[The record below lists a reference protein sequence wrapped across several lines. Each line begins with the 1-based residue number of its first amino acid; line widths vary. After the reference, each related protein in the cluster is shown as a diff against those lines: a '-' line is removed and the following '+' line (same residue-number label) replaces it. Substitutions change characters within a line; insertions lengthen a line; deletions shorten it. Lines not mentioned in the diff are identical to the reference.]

1 MSISDL
7 PKFLTTD
14 QAAELLTVS
23 PSTLEVWRYRGTGP
37 RFVKIGRSVR
47 YRQSD
52 LAAFIDER
60 ARVSQQESAV
70 AR

>member
-1 MSISDL
+1 MSISNL

-23 PSTLEVWRYRGTGP
+23 ASTLEVWRYRRTGP

-52 LAAFIDER
+52 VEAFIEER
-60 ARVSQQESAV
+60 VRASQQEPAA